1 MRGMSKKDALA
12 CQVSLG
18 LFAGLL
24 GIASTAHGAPIA
36 DSGGANHDGVR
47 AGGATISQSG
57 TTTNITSGNPNNVIG
72 WKDFSVKNGES
83 VVFDGGANTNN
94 YLNVVTGKVTS
105 RIDGSITGG
114 NNVYIANTN
123 GVVFG
128 ETASVNVGNLYVTTR
143 SVDVDAIGTAVAG
156 GATLAS
162 QESSIINTTAA
173 AAPNTAKAEIV
184 SLVDGTGHSV
194 AANKIVLEGQSVRIL
209 NSANIAATDIQISAS
224 TDTKNFGNTTSTT
237 RAKGYIHIGST
248 AGGAAPAHYHGNLAV
263 DGFKLVSTPQ
273 ELEDMKNDLAG
284 KYMLKNDIDLSST
297 AHTPIGDHNAA
308 FTGTFDGMFHEV
320 KNMTLGAGTA
330 ADYAGLFG
338 NINGAVVMNVGIK
351 NANLSALNCGGAV
364 VGKAENSHIFNVY
377 NESAS
382 MIGSTGSNATKAGGV
397 VGWLKSSTLDTVYNT
412 SNVGNQAGGLVGD
425 LDYSQ
430 IMDAYNTGTVQVSGS
445 VNVSW
450 GGYATG
456 QGTTSILRNVYLKNN
471 GAAAAGGNDLSM
483 AVQDSYQIK
492 GADNKNT
499 LLKDTASTPTS
510 KDGLSATSYSTWDIA
525 ADGGENKTWRI
536 FDGHSLP
543 LLTAFM
549 QGTVQAE
556 YAYAD
561 FQQAGHAH
569 SGDTASTYTV
579 QAADKQTDGSY
590 VTRAGK
596 ESNDGKS
603 ISRVYNADYLKIAK
617 KNGDGSYSAIT
628 NVNDTDLKL
637 YGADDRSL
645 VHLSQDTAGGG
656 RRNAGSNAAYDG
668 VNAKGG
674 REAMLYGGQHGYDI
688 AGANV
693 TIGKRKV
700 IGSVN
705 NMGKI
710 EREYDGTADAS
721 AQFADAIK
729 TGNVS
734 LRTDGLV
741 DGDGAAVNFTNNNA
755 VTFRQA
761 WTAASAESPDVG
773 YDKPVYV
780 DGTLVQFTGGEE
792 NYEFDA
798 SAINALN
805 LKGNITQRTITATL
819 NPATGINKV
828 YDGDVDVKGVAYIP
842 TATNN
847 VLTLANTVGSDTAA
861 NLLDY
866 TDIKGKYRT
875 GDSNAN
881 PGTETKQAGAHGV
894 AYSGIK
900 LTGANKHNYKL
911 VDGNGNILYREAVTG
926 EPAAMAGDVVTSG
939 TIWGTGTIAKRKID
953 PTKFTVTGGA
963 DRAYNGTD
971 YLVVDGTTKTITGP
985 AAGANTDTNIIAAD
999 ANKISFSISAA
1010 DKKAYYVRG
1019 DRTTRTKNAYV
1030 NDTDGA
1036 KYLSYTLKAHNE
1048 TTEDILSNYEL
1059 DKGSGEALS
1068 EGSVHTVTG
1077 DGKITPRTVYV
1088 DLLKKTGID
1097 KEYDKDVNVLAA
1109 DKQFGTNFGYLATA
1123 ANANKL
1129 VKEDGAAD
1137 DGAQITATA
1146 AVYKKRGSH
1155 TEQDHEVYRTGNA
1168 LTGAVENDGKDVEYK
1183 IGLTGDHAATNYILS
1198 YTPSGGGATQVTNGG
1213 ANDTVTMTGTG
1224 KITPK
1229 KLTLAAPG
1237 DVTRSYDT
1245 TSNVYA
1251 KQLRAAGYETVTN
1264 GVLGGDVVKL
1274 ALGADNAVVGKYYTD
1289 NTKATP
1295 AENANARPDGS
1306 FLPGQTHY
1314 TVNYTFTPTF
1324 DNGNYEVANTVVDG
1338 RGKITQYKPTSANFN
1353 MDFGDVTKTFDGTTA
1368 VSQSEGLSAL
1378 NITLENG
1385 HVVDFLATPNSY
1397 AMAGKEYADK
1407 HANTKRSGTLLPGKQ
1422 KIDVT
1427 YKVKLPGGG
1436 AGNYDLSG
1444 IGGGDYTL
1452 TGDPYSGYTV
1462 ARKKAAG
1469 YIKPKEVLATVAK
1482 ANVTKTYNR
1491 ATDVLDEHG
1500 QASGGGAI
1508 INMPDLV
1515 LGNGSNES
1523 KGAYD
1528 NVHAGTGKTVT
1539 YTLKVSSGYENDYY
1553 FVSTP
1558 GGASITTLTGQGTIN
1573 PREID
1578 VEFEPAVKNYDST
1591 SDVKFTGTTP
1601 AWGSWGYTLKALNGD
1616 ADKANTEA
1624 FLAADH
1630 LTLNTATGTTLEGH
1644 YVDEHGAHQSDAG
1657 TYSNLVQYS
1666 GIQGAL
1672 SSGDY
1677 TIADSKK
1684 GSGTINKRQ
1693 VNAGD
1698 FNLAFAG
1705 VTKVYDATKDVKKN
1719 GDAAQADGYINEVSV
1734 NLGGA
1739 VGKKLFTNG
1748 NGYSLV
1754 KAEYANPNV
1763 SANSG
1768 TGNVTYTLKLD
1779 SGLLKNYSF
1788 ADLNNTAGQAAG
1800 YSYDSANNTITRKL
1814 GVGTITKR
1822 PVYALTNGNVSKTYD
1837 AATTVLGADKSV
1849 LTGDGLLKLG
1859 DKLANGTTKQDAGLV
1874 KINGTKYGTNE
1885 STAKYADKNYGEGTK
1900 TVNYTL
1906 KIDPT
1911 YASNYE
1917 FFDART
1923 GAAVNPDASNNYIIS
1938 TTTNTIKKAALTV
1951 RQDPGSPIS
1960 KSYDGGVTV
1969 EDGDG
1974 RLLLDNGLTDEN
1986 GRQDDVS
1993 LNPYPAGATPP
2004 ANAYT
2009 LTYNSPNVTNAATAK
2024 NNVTYKHLQLT
2035 GTDAGNYYLADA
2047 GGTALAADT
2056 MAGYFTMTGDGAIT
2070 PLKVTNQNLVFA
2082 FNPITKEYDGNA
2094 NVGGTDNEATW
2105 KSYISNVYIKK
2116 ADGTELLN
2124 LKKDIEKV
2132 NKAEYQAGGGS
2143 RAKDAAT
2150 GKKVLFN
2157 VKFKDEMLSNLEF
2170 DNSIYTPGTQGNH
2183 MLADK
2188 TYDRYTTGDI
2198 TKKLLTAT
2206 LDQPANL
2213 RKVYDGTKDADKE
2226 NLKIAGKFDGDSL
2239 EYGKTAL
2246 YDDANASVN
2255 PGAAATNSRVITYTS
2270 TLSGTDAV
2278 NYAFD
2283 AAGANTK
2290 TLTATGDIEKRKVY
2304 ARVNQDVRK
2313 KYDGTTTVKING
2325 VTPANGDA
2333 YVTFGRSADNNKDT
2347 GIRPGYGTNDTTA
2360 AYQDAN
2366 AGTNKQVNYTLA
2378 IGGDDGNGHNFRDNY
2393 VIYDANRPTVEVT
2406 TLSTYTNIIDKA
2418 SLMLNAAYADK
2429 QYDGTR
2435 TVKNLGTLLTLTG
2448 APTGIDIDRSSR
2460 GMYAGTYLD
2469 ENVNEKGVNYSNVRL
2484 SGTGASNYTLSYDG
2498 NDLAS
2503 DANGNYSFHGS
2514 GRITKRLIGGDADLK
2529 VKFTG
2534 APISKVYDGTAK
2546 VTGDAARF
2554 MDDQNHPP
2562 VYVEYTDPDDGHVKK
2577 IAVMKKVDGAI
2588 YKDAAGRPGS
2598 GKNAAG
2604 EKDVTFKFTLDDKNF
2619 NLANLTGVTTETA
2632 ADGTTTRHY
2641 TRDYDRD
2648 ASGKALGEIKKRN
2661 VLLTVNHVQKIYDG
2675 TNAVKKGS
2683 YESDGTE
2690 HANGFADLT
2699 ETLVLEKAARNDN
2712 GELLTEHGLV
2722 ESDGAVLDV
2731 ANVNAHYED
2740 TNPGDAADANRS
2752 LTGRDASGYKKVA
2765 YTVRLKG
2772 DGTVS
2777 DPNEN
2782 YTFVNSGG
2790 TDITELDAGTGK
2802 KDRVVGTGDIWRKK
2816 LTVVATPHV
2825 DKIYDSEANVK
2836 NATAQDH
2843 LYLIGQTN
2851 NDNVQFDNTSFD
2863 TEHNNNAVHAFYGTK
2878 NENGSFTQNPHV
2890 NRNADGDVIDR
2901 DVQYGNLQPAFDD
2914 LKTRNNAAKNYF
2926 VQEQEVFGTGK
2937 ITPLTVTP
2945 NNVRR
2950 VWKGASFSKTYDGK
2964 TDAFMPTNEPDKNIK
2979 TFKDKLNLIL
2989 KLRPRE
2995 EITLDYTMYD
3005 ENADE
3010 ALRPHYDDKNVKNS
3024 DGVTTDKD
3032 VIYTLKGLKPIK
3044 ELVKNNQNVDYDYS
3058 ALATAFGDGTQVRL
3072 KGAGSETPDNT
3083 AAMIT
3088 PRTVTATPAYISKV
3102 YDQTDSIPVDK
3113 VSLSAD
3119 EESSK
3124 LMTSDHIVVKA
3135 DTTNAKFLD
3144 QKGRRDQDAT
3154 LNPGEKPDLNAP
3166 GKKIKYQI
3174 YLDNADGATGTALE
3188 KGIAKAN
3195 YAFADRSAAT
3205 EVEGKG
3211 DIVRRKVHVEFDG
3224 RKDTPDKIYDTTD
3237 NVRNA
3242 DGTQFVQKFRLKND
3256 VADPHG
3262 DSGIFADEKA
3272 ALDDAF
3278 TRREYDGHFAS
3289 SDVRRNPDG
3298 SIARQDAIYQGFG
3311 LRPDAI
3317 GNNYYIV
3324 ESQGGY
3330 RDQNAAKITPR
3341 PIDVYIKDG
3350 NMRRQYDGTTNLAD
3364 KFQAENNIVLMDRNP
3379 KIEGLEKP
3387 ALPAWNAGD
3396 RAAYDSKDAGNRTVS
3411 YNPSWQDGNF
3421 VLRKGLKSANPSDPT
3436 SSLAEVRS
3444 LAYDAV
3450 AEDGTPLAKD
3460 GSYGMRIAADGE
3472 ISKRRLAVGTND
3484 AWKVYNGTTGVNHA
3498 WNNLNF
3504 ANVDENG
3511 NGTGEGA
3518 FASESEEQRAKNSLR
3533 ASYDDAEATEA
3544 DTPAGALKRHNVN
3557 YRFEGADDV
3566 MGNYEFVNG
3575 TPAGGYSV
3583 DGAGFI
3589 KRRTLDVLPDWQAT
3603 YAGKGGVNYT
3613 GHIADGSAQT
3623 NEGSPLTPAVAA
3635 DLQRFNSGVFT
3646 YGPMSG
3652 SADYS
3657 QPNWKEIQGWYTKD
3671 GVRTLA
3677 RGEYERNYTLN
3688 PVPSRLFVA
3697 PRTDGVDRTLRPDG
3711 QVYVHASYDENDT
3724 FGAHRGPDT
3733 SLAYTGEG
3741 VNIGGTKPQQGTSA
3755 NASGAGI
3762 RQQGTGTN
3770 IGSSASVS
3778 GTAGANGKVQ
3788 GATGAANEA
3797 ARAAGAQPGAAAKPQ
3812 GVQPGAAVKPQGTTS
3827 GNAALAGGTA
3837 GQGGYYSPSAQ
3848 PGSSVKPQ
3856 GAQSG
3861 AAVKPQGAAS
3871 AVGSAGRTGGAES
3884 VVDRGLAAAAGVSVG
3899 SSSDA
3904 RTGASGSLRNSGSSS
3919 GAGSY
3924 VDGSSRAADRGLANA
3939 VGKGAGSAGYY
3950 SGKGYSHTDDD
3961 EEEEIKKKTKAS
3973 A

>member
-24 GIASTAHGAPIA
+24 GIASTAHGAPSL
-36 DSGGANHDGVR
+36 DNKGVR
-47 AGGATISQSG
+47 AGGATVNVG
-57 TTTNITSGNPNNVIG
+57 TTTTITSSNPNNVIG

-83 VVFDGGANTNN
+83 VVFDGGAKTNN

-114 NNVYIANTN
+114 SNVYIANTN

-143 SVDVDAIGTAVAG
+143 AVDVDAIGTAVKG

-173 AAPNTAKAEIV
+173 AAPNTAKAEVV
-184 SLVDGTGHSV
+184 SLADGAGHSV
-194 AANKIVLEGQSVRIL
+194 AANKIVIEGQSVRIL
-209 NSANIAATDIQISAS
+209 NSANITATDVQISAS
-224 TDTKNFGNTTSTT
+224 TATKSFGNTASTT
-237 RAKGYIHIGST
+237 RDKGYIHIGST

-284 KYMLKNDIDLSST
+284 NYMLKNDIDLSAT
-297 AHTPIGDHNAA
+297 AHTPIGNGATP
-308 FTGTFDGMFHEV
+308 FTGKFDGMFHEV

-330 ADYAGLFG
+330 TDHAGLFG
-338 NINGAVVMNVGIK
+338 NVNGAVIMNVGIK
-351 NANLSALNCGGAV
+351 NANLSSLDYGGAV

-377 NESAS
+377 NESTS
-382 MIGSTGSNATKAGGV
+382 MIGSTGSSATKAGGV
-397 VGWLKSSTLDTVYNT
+397 VGWLKGSTLDTVYNT

-425 LDYSQ
+425 LDYAQ

-499 LLKDTASTPTS
+499 LLKDPASTPTS

-549 QGTVQAE
+549 QGAVQAE

-579 QAADKQTDGSY
+579 QAEDKKADGSY
-590 VTRAGK
+590 VKRAGV

-603 ISRVYNADYLKIAK
+603 VSRVYNADYLKIAK
-617 KNGDGSYSAIT
+617 KKGDGSYSAIT

-668 VNAKGG
+668 VDGKGG

-721 AQFADAIK
+721 AQFANAIK

-828 YDGDVDVKGVAYIP
+828 YDGDVDVKGAAYIP

-953 PTKFTVTGGA
+953 PTAFTIDTGA
-963 DRAYNGTD
+963 NKVYDGTD
-971 YLVVDGTTKTITGP
+971 YTIVDGVTKKITGP
-985 AAGANTDTNIIAAD
+985 AAGAGTDTNIIAAD

-1019 DRTTRTKNAYV
+1019 DRTTRTKNAYDAA
-1030 NDTDGA
+1030 NATDGA
-1036 KYLSYTLKAHNE
+1036 QYLSYTLKAHNE
-1048 TTEDILSNYEL
+1048 TAEDILSNYKF
-1059 DKGSGEALS
+1059 DMGGGNVQALA

-1324 DNGNYEVANTVVDG
+1324 DNGNYEVANTVADG

-1353 MDFGDVTKTFDGTTA
+1353 MDFDDVTKTFDGTTA
-1368 VSQSEGLSAL
+1368 VSQSAGLSAL

-1385 HVVDFLATPNSY
+1385 QVVNFLATPNSY
-1397 AMAGKEYADK
+1397 TMAGKEYADK
-1407 HANTKRSGTLLPGKQ
+1407 HANTNRSGALLTGKQ

-1427 YKVKLPGGG
+1427 YKVNLPGGG

-1452 TGDPYSGYTV
+1452 TGDMYSGYTV

-1469 YIKPKEVLATVAK
+1469 YIKPKEILATVAK

-1500 QASGGGAI
+1500 QASGGSAI

-1515 LGNGSNES
+1515 LGNGSNISE
-1523 KGAYD
+1523 GAYD

-1558 GGASITTLTGQGTIN
+1558 GGASITTLTGQGTIT

-1578 VEFEPAVKNYDST
+1578 VTFKPAVKNYDGT
-1591 SDVKFTGTTP
+1591 SDVDLDATNP
-1601 AWGSWGYTLKALNGD
+1601 AWGYTFKALNGD

-1630 LTLNTATGTTLEGH
+1630 LTLNTATGTTLKGH
-1644 YVDEHGAHQSDAG
+1644 YVDAHGAHQSDAG
-1657 TYSNLVQYS
+1657 DYTNLVQYS
-1666 GIQGAL
+1666 GIKNAL

-1698 FNLAFAG
+1698 FKLAFAG

-1719 GDAAQADGYINEVSV
+1719 GDAAQADGYISEVSV
-1734 NLGGA
+1734 DLGGT
-1739 VGKKLFTNG
+1739 VGKKYFTNG

-1763 SANSG
+1763 TANQG

-1788 ADLNNTAGQAAG
+1788 ADLNNAAGQTAH
-1800 YSYDSANNTITRKL
+1800 YSYDSVNNTITRTL
-1814 GVGTITKR
+1814 GIGTITKR
-1822 PVYALTNGNVSKTYD
+1822 PVYALVNGNVSKTYD
-1837 AATTVLGADKSV
+1837 AATTVLDANKSV
-1849 LTGDGLLKLG
+1849 LTGDGLLTLG
-1859 DKLANGTTKQDAGLV
+1859 NKLANGTTKQDAGLV
-1874 KINGTKYGTNE
+1874 EINGTKYGTNE

-1923 GAAVNPDASNNYIIS
+1923 GAAVNPDASSNYIIS

-1960 KSYDGGVTV
+1960 KSYDGGTTV

-1974 RLLLDNGLTDEN
+1974 RLSLDNGLTDEN
-1986 GRQDDVS
+1986 GNQDIVS
-1993 LNPYPAGATPP
+1993 LNPYPTGSPTP

-2035 GTDAGNYYLADA
+2035 GTAAGNYYLADA

-2056 MAGYFTMTGDGAIT
+2056 TAGYFTMTGDGAIT

-2082 FNPITKEYDGNA
+2082 FNPITKAYDGNA
-2094 NVGGTDNEATW
+2094 KVGGTDNEATW
-2105 KSYISNVYIKK
+2105 KSYINDIFIKK
-2116 ADGTELLN
+2116 ADGSRLIDLN
-2124 LKKDIEKV
+2124 NDIDKV
-2132 NKAEYQAGGGS
+2132 TKAEYQAGGGS

-2157 VKFKDEMLSNLEF
+2157 VKFKDEMLQNLEF
-2170 DNSIYTPGTQGNH
+2170 DNSIYTPDAQGNH
-2183 MLADK
+2183 MLSDK

-2198 TKKLLTAT
+2198 TKRLLTAT
-2206 LDQPANL
+2206 LDQSANL
-2213 RKVYDGTKDADKE
+2213 RKVYDGTTDADKE
-2226 NLKIAGKFDGDSL
+2226 NLKIAGNLDGDSL
-2239 EYGKTAL
+2239 TYGKTAV
-2246 YDDANASVN
+2246 YDDANANIN
-2255 PGAAATNSRVITYTS
+2255 PGAAATNSRVITYTT
-2270 TLSGTDAV
+2270 TLGGTDAV

-2283 AAGANTK
+2283 NAGANTK
-2290 TLTATGDIEKRKVY
+2290 TLMARGDIEKRKVY

-2325 VTPANGDA
+2325 VTPTNGDA
-2333 YVTFGRSADNNKDT
+2333 YVTFGKSSNAAEANTT
-2347 GIRPGYGTNDTTA
+2347 GLVGGYGTNDTTA
-2360 AYQDAN
+2360 AYLTPD

-2448 APTGIDIDRSSR
+2448 APTGIGIQT
-2460 GMYAGTYLD
+2460 GYAGTYLD
-2469 ENVNEKGVNYSNVRL
+2469 ENVNEKGVDYSNVRL

-2498 NDLAS
+2498 NDLTS
-2503 DANGNYSFHGS
+2503 DASGNYSFHGG
-2514 GRITKRLIGGDADLK
+2514 GRITKRVIDGDAKLK
-2529 VKFTG
+2529 VGFTG

-2554 MDDQNHPP
+2554 VNS
-2562 VYVEYTDPDDGHVKK
+2562 VYVEYTEGGTTKQV
-2577 IAVMKKVDGAI
+2577 AMTKKVDGAN

-2619 NLANLTGVTTETA
+2619 NLANLTGVTTETD

-2641 TRDYDRD
+2641 TRDYDKD
-2648 ASGKALGEIKKRN
+2648 LLTNKALGEIKKRN

-2690 HANGFADLT
+2690 HANGFADMT
-2699 ETLVLEKAARNDN
+2699 ETLVLEKAARKDN

-2740 TNPGDAADANRS
+2740 SNPGDAADANRS

-2782 YTFVNSGG
+2782 YTFVNNGG

-2802 KDRVVGTGDIWRKK
+2802 KDRVVGVGDIWRKK
-2816 LTVVATPHV
+2816 LTVVATPHA
-2825 DKIYDSEANVK
+2825 DKIYDSNAVVK
-2836 NATAQDH
+2836 DATVQAH

-2851 NDNVQFDNTSFD
+2851 GDNVQFDNTSFD
-2863 TEHNNNAVHAFYGTK
+2863 TAHNNNAVHAFYGTK
-2878 NENGSFTQNPHV
+2878 NENGAFTQNPHV
-2890 NRNADGDVIDR
+2890 NRNADGGVIDR
-2901 DVQYGNLQPAFDD
+2901 DVQYRNLQPAFND

-2937 ITPLTVTP
+2937 ITPLAVTA
-2945 NNVRR
+2945 NDVRR
-2950 VWKGASFSKTYDGK
+2950 VWYGNSFTKTYDGK
-2964 TDAFMPTNEPDKNIK
+2964 TEAMIGGK
-2979 TFKDKLNLIL
+2979 TMNAENKGDFKRKLDLIL
-2989 KLRPRE
+2989 GLSTGE
-2995 EITLDYTMYD
+2995 QITLDYTMYGED
-3005 ENADE
+3005 DADLK

-3032 VIYTLKGLKPIK
+3032 MIYTLKGLKSIK
-3044 ELVKNNQNVDYDYS
+3044 ELVKNENVDYDYS

-3113 VSLSAD
+3113 VSLSTD
-3119 EESSK
+3119 EESNN

-3135 DTTNAKFLD
+3135 DATNAKFLD
-3144 QKGRRDQDAT
+3144 QNGRRDRDAT

-3166 GKKIKYQI
+3166 GKKVKYQI

-3188 KGIAKAN
+3188 KEIAKAN
-3195 YAFADRSAAT
+3195 YAFADGSAAT

-3242 DGTQFVQKFRLKND
+3242 DGTPFMQKFRLKND

-3289 SDVRRNPDG
+3289 SNVRRNPDG

-3324 ESQGGY
+3324 ESQDGY

-3350 NMRRQYDGTTNLAD
+3350 NMRRQYDGTTNLED

-3379 KIEGLEKP
+3379 EIVGLAKP

-3421 VLRKGLKSANPSDPT
+3421 VLQKGLKSANPSDPT

-3472 ISKRRLAVGTND
+3472 ISKRRLVVGTND
-3484 AWKVYNGTTGVNHA
+3484 AWKVYNGTTGVNNA

-3511 NGTGEGA
+3511 NGTGKGA

-3589 KRRTLDVLPDWQAT
+3589 KRRTLDVLPDWQAA

-3613 GHIADGSAQT
+3613 GRIADGSVQT
-3623 NEGSPLTPAVAA
+3623 NGGSPLTPAVAA

-3657 QPNWKEIQGWYTKD
+3657 QPNWQEIQGWYTKD

-3788 GATGAANEA
+3788 GAANEA
-3797 ARAAGAQPGAAAKPQ
+3797 ARAAGAQPGASVKPQ
-3812 GVQPGAAVKPQGTTS
+3812 GAQQGATAKPQGTTG

-3837 GQGGYYSPSAQ
+3837 GQGGYYSSSAQ
-3848 PGSSVKPQ
+3848 PGASVKPQ

-3861 AAVKPQGAAS
+3861 VAAKPQGAAS
-3871 AVGSAGRTGGAES
+3871 AASSASRTVGAES

-3924 VDGSSRAADRGLANA
+3924 ADGSSRAADRGLANA